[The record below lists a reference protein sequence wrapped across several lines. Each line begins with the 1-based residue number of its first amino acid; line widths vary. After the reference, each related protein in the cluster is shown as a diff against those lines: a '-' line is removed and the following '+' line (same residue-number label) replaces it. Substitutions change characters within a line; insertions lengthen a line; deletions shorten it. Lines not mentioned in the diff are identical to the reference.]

1 MANPRIQL
9 LPSGPF
15 IEIDGGSL
23 YLGRDCHLAQKIP
36 ALTNRVVSNRHCC
49 MKRVKNNDWTI
60 EDLKSTNGTWL
71 NGARLESPAAIH
83 NGDVFSLGRAG
94 PRFGWLLNPTLPPAG
109 AATMLEPEDA
119 ESTLL
124 EDADGSDERPFR
136 VGKTP
141 EVTVRHQRTGQ
152 EFTAKG
158 YTIVL
163 GRDPDGAQVVIRSDD
178 QRHVSSRH
186 AEIQFRSDRTVVL
199 RDLDSRNGTWL
210 NDRPVKHEAQLKVGD
225 RIVLG
230 ASATTL
236 LVSRLDG

>member
-23 YLGRDCHLAQKIP
+23 YLGRDCHLAHKIP

-49 MKRVKNNDWTI
+49 MKQGPENNWTL

-71 NGARLESPAAIH
+71 HGERLSEPAALH
-83 NGDVFSLGRAG
+83 SGDVFSLGRAG
-94 PRFGWLLNPTLPPAG
+94 PRFTWHLNPTMPPPG
-109 AATMLEPEDA
+109 SATLLEEGEA
-119 ESTLL
+119 SSTLL
-124 EDADGSDERPFR
+124 EDADGSDEHPFR
-136 VGKTP
+136 VGRTP
-141 EVTVRHQRTGQ
+141 EVALHHQRTGQ

-163 GRDPDGAQVVIRSDD
+163 GRDPDAAQIVLRSED

-186 AEIQFRSDRTVVL
+186 AEIQFRSDGTVVL
-199 RDLDSRNGTWL
+199 RDLGSRNGTWV
-210 NDRPVKHEAQLKVGD
+210 NDRPVKEEAPIKTGD

-230 ASATTL
+230 ASGTTL
-236 LVSRLDG
+236 LVARLEG